1 MVARIALDNNN
12 FNFLVDLAYLDF
24 HKENCQVSP
33 NLTDCRLANGF
44 GVERCNPH
52 Y

>member
-1 MVARIALDNNN
+1 MVIGIALDNRNL
-12 FNFLVDLAYLDF
+12 NFLVDLAYLDF
-24 HKENCQVSP
+24 HRENCQVSP
-33 NLTDCRLANGF
+33 NLTDGRLENGF